1 MPLPVLLTMIG
12 LLVSFLLLII
22 LLIVA
27 ISMMGNLNNKD
38 FNAIATN
45 MEKTIENA
53 HFMVK
58 TLHTGKIVMEVVS
71 KKSKLRFTSSK
82 FVQRFYEFYFLVKS

>member
-58 TLHTGKIVMEVVS
+58 TLHTGKIMMDVVS
-71 KKSKLRFTSSK
+71 KKSKL
-82 FVQRFYEFYFLVKS
+82 

>member
-1 MPLPVLLTMIG
+1 MHLPVLLTMIG

-58 TLHTGKIVMEVVS
+58 TLHTGKIVMEVIS
-71 KKSKLRFTSSK
+71 KKSK
-82 FVQRFYEFYFLVKS
+82 

>member
-1 MPLPVLLTMIG
+1 MPLPVLLIIIG
-12 LLVSFLLLII
+12 LMASFWVLII

-27 ISMMGNLNNKD
+27 ISMMGNLNSKD
-38 FNAIATN
+38 FNAVATN

-58 TLHTGKIVMEVVS
+58 TLHTGKINLEVVS
-71 KKSKLRFTSSK
+71 EKSKLTIHIYQICTTIFTNST
-82 FVQRFYEFYFLVKS
+82 F

>member
-1 MPLPVLLTMIG
+1 MIG
-12 LLVSFLLLII
+12 LIVSFLLLII

-58 TLHTGKIVMEVVS
+58 TLHTGKIVMEVIS
-71 KKSKLRFTSSK
+71 KKSKL
-82 FVQRFYEFYFLVKS
+82 

>member
-1 MPLPVLLTMIG
+1 MPLPVFLTMIG

-71 KKSKLRFTSSK
+71 KKSKL
-82 FVQRFYEFYFLVKS
+82 

>member
-58 TLHTGKIVMEVVS
+58 TLHTGKIMMEVVS
-71 KKSKLRFTSSK
+71 KKSKLTIHK
-82 FVQRFYEFYFLVKS
+82 

>member
-1 MPLPVLLTMIG
+1 MPLPALLIIIG
-12 LLVSFLLLII
+12 LMISFLILII

-27 ISMMGNLNNKD
+27 IAMMGNLNSKD
-38 FNAIATN
+38 FNAVATN

-58 TLHTGKIVMEVVS
+58 TLHTGKIIMEVIS
-71 KKSKLRFTSSK
+71 KKSKLTI
-82 FVQRFYEFYFLVKS
+82 QICTY

>member
-1 MPLPVLLTMIG
+1 MPLPVLLIIIG
-12 LLVSFLLLII
+12 LMASFWVLII

-27 ISMMGNLNNKD
+27 ISMMGNLNSKD
-38 FNAIATN
+38 FNAVATN

-58 TLHTGKIVMEVVS
+58 TLHTGKINLEVVS
-71 KKSKLRFTSSK
+71 KKSKLTIHIYQICTTIFTNST
-82 FVQRFYEFYFLVKS
+82 F

>member
-58 TLHTGKIVMEVVS
+58 TLHTGKIMMEVIS
-71 KKSKLRFTSSK
+71 KKSKLTIHK
-82 FVQRFYEFYFLVKS
+82 

>member
-58 TLHTGKIVMEVVS
+58 TLHTGKIMMEIVS
-71 KKSKLRFTSSK
+71 KKSKL
-82 FVQRFYEFYFLVKS
+82 

>member
-1 MPLPVLLTMIG
+1 MPLPGFLTMIG

-58 TLHTGKIVMEVVS
+58 TLHTGKIMMEVVS
-71 KKSKLRFTSSK
+71 KKSKLSIYK
-82 FVQRFYEFYFLVKS
+82 W

>member
-58 TLHTGKIVMEVVS
+58 TLHTGKIVMEVIS
-71 KKSKLRFTSSK
+71 KNSKL
-82 FVQRFYEFYFLVKS
+82 

>member
-1 MPLPVLLTMIG
+1 MPLPVFLTMIG

-58 TLHTGKIVMEVVS
+58 TLHTGKIVMEVIS
-71 KKSKLRFTSSK
+71 KKSKL
-82 FVQRFYEFYFLVKS
+82 